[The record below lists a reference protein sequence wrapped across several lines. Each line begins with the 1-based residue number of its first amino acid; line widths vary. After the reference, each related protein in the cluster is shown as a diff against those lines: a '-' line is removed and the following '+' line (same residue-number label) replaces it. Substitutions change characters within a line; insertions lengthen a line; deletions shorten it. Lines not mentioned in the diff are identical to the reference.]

1 MARYTIDDDHPPILT
16 AKVGDNSDQ
25 FPDVLALYVPP
36 PALILDM
43 TYGRGVFWRKVE
55 QEFAVHYIGGDLDR
69 PRTMH
74 EELYLVVANDI
85 DSELSNTH
93 YDFRSLPEEWADRFD
108 AVVLDPPY
116 LYQGGIETLKDSID
130 RGYKNK
136 ERSRSGIHGVALVH
150 QLYAAGMSEAYRVLR
165 RKGILI
171 VKCMDQVMSGKQVW
185 MGWEMQRL
193 AETLGFVSEDLFVL
207 VNKSTPTMRHK
218 VQDHARRNHSYF
230 LVFKRRP

>member
-1 MARYTIDDDHPPILT
+1 MSHKYQIDDDHPPILT

-36 PALILDM
+36 PALVLDM
-43 TYGRGVFWRKVE
+43 TYGRGVFWRKVKNV
-55 QEFAVHYIGGDLDR
+55 EFGIDPYNKNYFDWLRSSDYDGYTLF
-69 PRTMH
+69 
-74 EELYLVVANDI
+74 ANDI
-85 DSELSNTH
+85 DPDQGTFSF
-93 YDFRSLPEEWADRFD
+93 DFRELPLEWTEQFD

-165 RKGILI
+165 RKGALI
-171 VKCMDQVMSGKQVW
+171 VKCMDQVMSGET
-185 MGWEMQRL
+185 GL
-193 AETLGFVSEDLFVL
+193 DGLGDAETC
-207 VNKSTPTMRHK
+207 
-218 VQDHARRNHSYF
+218 RNSG
-230 LVFKRRP
+230 LQIRGPVCAGKQNDTDDAAQSPESRP